1 MDGEKKKL
9 RISFGYLILGLWAVL
24 LVQQVLSAYLR
35 PNRISYT
42 EFKTAVAESK
52 VEEVAIGKTSIQG
65 RMKETPP
72 PGAAVTAKPQT
83 ANPQAAKPETA
94 NPQTASPPAPAK
106 PDTAAGKRSATF
118 ETIRVDDPDLLK
130 DLAAK
135 GVRAT
140 GVVESTFWRD
150 ALGWLIPI
158 ALIGAFWMFMIR
170 RIGQAGQNGF
180 MTLGRSKAKV
190 YMEKDV
196 NVRFSDVAGV
206 DEAKEEL
213 REVIDFLKTPARFG
227 RLGAKLP
234 KGVLL
239 IGPPG
244 TGKTLLARAIAGE
257 AGVPFF
263 SISGS
268 DFVEMFVG
276 VGAARVRDLFE
287 QAKQKAPCIIFIDEL
302 DALGKARG
310 MGPVAHEEREQT
322 LNQLLVELDGF
333 DARVG
338 VILVAATN
346 RPEILDQALLRAGRF
361 DRHVLVDRPD
371 KPARL
376 EILKLHARK
385 VTMDNLADLDVIA
398 AMTAGFVGA
407 DLANIIN
414 EAALL
419 GVRQNRDKVGLAEL
433 QEAVERVVAG
443 LEKKNRVLSP
453 DEKKRVAY
461 HELGHALV
469 ATALPGNENVHK
481 ISTIPRGVAA
491 LGYTMQL
498 PTEDRFLMTESEL
511 ENRVATL
518 LGGRVAEELIFDEV
532 STGAHDDLSKATDIA
547 RSMVKTFG
555 MSPRLGQV
563 SLEKDRR
570 SIMLQSPIEPPVSVP
585 YSEQTAR
592 AIDDEVRRIIDEQ
605 RERVAEI
612 LSRRRQV
619 LLRAAQLLLVKE
631 TITGQELR
639 ELMAA
644 HESEPDQEPGSDARA
659 LPIS

>member
-1 MDGEKKKL
+1 MDGERKKL
-9 RISFGYLILGLWAVL
+9 RLSVGYLILGLWAVL
-24 LVQQVLSAYLR
+24 LVQQVLSAYFR

-42 EFKTAVAESK
+42 DFKTAVAQGK
-52 VEEVAIGKTSIQG
+52 VEETAIGKTIIQG
-65 RMKETPP
+65 RMRAAPATPSETPTP
-72 PGAAVTAKPQT
+72 PKTPPTGT
-83 ANPQAAKPETA
+83 
-94 NPQTASPPAPAK
+94 PPAGEGEKK
-106 PDTAAGKRSATF
+106 PGTAF

-130 DLAAK
+130 DLAAH

-150 ALGWLIPI
+150 AAGWLIPI
-158 ALIGAFWMFMIR
+158 ALIGAFWMLMIR
-170 RIGQAGQNGF
+170 RLGQAGQNGF

-196 NVRFSDVAGV
+196 NVRFTDVAGV

-239 IGPPG
+239 VGPPG

-338 VILVAATN
+338 VILMAATN
-346 RPEILDQALLRAGRF
+346 RPEILDTALLRAGRF
-361 DRHVLVDRPD
+361 DRHVVVDRPD
-371 KPARL
+371 KAARL

-385 VTMDNLADLDVIA
+385 VSIESTADLDVIA
-398 AMTAGFVGA
+398 SMTAGFVGA

-419 GVRQNRDKVGLAEL
+419 GVRQDREKVGIAEL

-453 DEKKRVAY
+453 AEKKRVAY

-469 ATALPGNENVHK
+469 ASALPGADEVHK
-481 ISTIPRGVAA
+481 ISIIPRGVAA

-518 LGGRVAEELIFDEV
+518 LGGRIAEELIFDEV

-570 SIMLQSPIEPPVSVP
+570 
-585 YSEQTAR
+585 
-592 AIDDEVRRIIDEQ
+592 
-605 RERVAEI
+605 
-612 LSRRRQV
+612 
-619 LLRAAQLLLVKE
+619 
-631 TITGQELR
+631 G
-639 ELMAA
+639 
-644 HESEPDQEPGSDARA
+644 
-659 LPIS
+659 

>member
-9 RISFGYLILGLWAVL
+9 RLSFGYLILGLWAVL

-35 PNRISYT
+35 PNRISYS
-42 EFKTAVAESK
+42 EFKAAVSQNQ
-52 VEEVAIGKTSIQG
+52 VEETAIGKTLIQG
-65 RMKETPP
+65 RMKEAAAAQPAPPATQQQPPSAKPLQPLQPPQPP
-72 PGAAVTAKPQT
+72 PKADGGGKSRAA
-83 ANPQAAKPETA
+83 
-94 NPQTASPPAPAK
+94 
-106 PDTAAGKRSATF
+106 F
-118 ETIRVDDPDLLK
+118 ETIRVDDPELLK
-130 DLAAK
+130 DLDK
-135 GVRAT
+135 HGVRVT

-158 ALIGAFWMFMIR
+158 AIIGAFWMFMIR

-206 DEAKEEL
+206 DEAKDEL

-239 IGPPG
+239 VGPPG

-361 DRHVLVDRPD
+361 DRHVTVDRPD

-385 VTMDNLADLDVIA
+385 VSIDSTADLETIA

-419 GVRQNRDKVGLAEL
+419 GVRTNKDKVGLAEL

-469 ATALPGNENVHK
+469 ATALPGTDNVHK
-481 ISTIPRGVAA
+481 ISIIPRGVAA

-570 SIMLQSPIEPPVSVP
+570 GLMLQSPIDPISRSE

-612 LSRRRQV
+612 LSHRRQV
-619 LLRAAQLLLVKE
+619 LVRAAQLLLAKE
-631 TITGQELR
+631 TISGQELR
-639 ELMAA
+639 DLMTAQEA
-644 HESEPDQEPGSDARA
+644 EPEQDSGSEASAV
-659 LPIS
+659 PIS